1 MLKLVKRNKPLPEEM
16 AKKTHIL
23 PDFENPPYKLVHG
36 LPSFESIPVLNYLCR
51 PFKRKA

>member
-23 PDFENPPYKLVHG
+23 PDFENPPINWFMAYPPLKA
-36 LPSFESIPVLNYLCR
+36 Y
-51 PFKRKA
+51 PF